1 MSRRVCIGI
10 VGVLLALGAAGR
22 PAQARAARPRIAVL
36 GITVEQLRAEVRD
49 KLTAAVAGGLVA
61 SGADVVDSATTARGV
76 AAKGLAGCDTST
88 CRIAIAEA
96 TGARLLLRGRVET
109 VGRSYTVHLEMIDGD
124 TGTLIGVHEDRC
136 EICTESEAYEAA
148 SMAASELKVEV
159 MKRLDAGAAGR
170 PADADDSS
178 TKNATT
184 KNTTTK
190 NAAKSPTPATDYR
203 AMSDG
208 QGAAA
213 GLSGTML
220 TGSGAEGGGD
230 VKPPRWRAWAV
241 AGMAAGAVAIGTG
254 ILLVRIDHD
263 GTCNDPGA
271 NCPNVFKTRPG
282 GYASIGGGL
291 LAIALGATLLL
302 GRF

>member
-10 VGVLLALGAAGR
+10 VGGLLALGAAGTA
-22 PAQARAARPRIAVL
+22 AQARGARPRIAVL
-36 GITVEQLRAEVRD
+36 GITVEQQRAEVRD

-61 SGADVVDSATTARGV
+61 SGADVVDSATAARSV

-136 EICTESEAYEAA
+136 EICTENEAYEAA

-184 KNTTTK
+184 KN
-190 NAAKSPTPATDYR
+190 AAKSPTPATEYR
-203 AMSDG
+203 ALSDS
-208 QGAAA
+208 QRDPA
-213 GLSGTML
+213 GLSGTTL

-230 VKPPRWRAWAV
+230 AKPPRWRAWSV

-254 ILLVRIDHD
+254 ILMVSIDQT
-263 GTCNDPGA
+263 GTCSHDPGVECRD
-271 NCPNVFKTRPG
+271 NFKTRAG
-282 GYASIGGGL
+282 GYTAIGGGL
-291 LAIALGATLLL
+291 LAVALGATLLI